1 MGERLTKILN
11 NMSTDS
17 GVVHAHLPK
26 FGVFYSDELSD
37 NLKALGI
44 KDAFGGNA
52 DFKGMLAYKNAASP
66 FISQV
71 LHETTITVTEE
82 GTRAAAATAEVLYG
96 AAPIEEEHYVYLD
109 RPFLYMIIN
118 TKTNTPLFIGT
129 VENLPDKIN

>member
-1 MGERLTKILN
+1 MGKRLTKIMN
-11 NMSTDS
+11 NMSTDR
-17 GVVHAHLPK
+17 GVIHAQLPK
-26 FGVFYSDELSD
+26 SGVFYSDELSD

-44 KDAFGGNA
+44 NDAFGGNA

-82 GTRAAAATAEVLYG
+82 GTRAAAVTAEVLYG
-96 AAPIEEEHYVYLD
+96 AAPIEEELYVYLD

>member
-17 GVVHAHLPK
+17 GVIHAHLPK

-44 KDAFGGNA
+44 NDAFGGNA
-52 DFKGMLAYKNAASP
+52 DFKGMLADKNAESP

-71 LHETTITVTEE
+71 LHETTISVTEE
-82 GTRAAAATAEVLYG
+82 GTRAASVTAEVFYG

>member
-17 GVVHAHLPK
+17 GVIHAHLPK

-44 KDAFGGNA
+44 NDAFGGNA
-52 DFKGMLAYKNAASP
+52 DLKGMLADKKAASP
-66 FISQV
+66 V
-71 LHETTITVTEE
+71 LHETTIAVTEE
-82 GTRAAAATAEVLYG
+82 GTRAAAVTAEVLYG